1 MVKQFGL
8 GRGLDA
14 LIPRAVEGGGT
25 RDIAVDR
32 ITSNPHQPRT
42 RFDGSELA
50 ELAASIEAHGV
61 LQPIVVRGTADAGY
75 ELIAGE
81 RRLRAAR
88 LAGLTHIPAVVR
100 QSVGGE
106 MLELALVE
114 NLQRS
119 DLNALD
125 QAAGYRELIDHF
137 GLSHEA
143 LAQRIGKSRVA
154 ISNGLRLLELEPA
167 TREAIADGRISEG
180 HGRALAALTVP
191 ELQRA
196 ALQIVLERHLSV
208 RQAEE
213 LVRRRRSASRS
224 LRQRAISTDLAD
236 LESELRG
243 VLGTKVGIVRTRRG
257 GRLVIEFYSDEE
269 LDRLHGIIT
278 RGATDTAQQEG
289 A

>member
-14 LIPRAVEGGGT
+14 LIPRAVEEGGT

-32 ITSNPHQPRT
+32 IRSNPHQPRT

-50 ELAASIEAHGV
+50 ELAASIETHGV

-196 ALQIVLERHLSV
+196 ALQIVLERHMSV

-213 LVRRRRSASRS
+213 LVRRRRSASRG

>member
-1 MVKQFGL
+1 MARQFGL

-14 LIPRAVEGGGT
+14 LIPRAAEEPSALE
-25 RDIAVDR
+25 IPVDR
-32 ITSNPHQPRT
+32 IVSNPLQPRT

-61 LQPIVVRGTADAGY
+61 LQPIVVRSTADAGY
-75 ELIAGE
+75 QLIVGE

-125 QAAGYRELIDHF
+125 QAAGYRELIDHY

-196 ALQIVLERHLSV
+196 ALQIVLDRHLSV
-208 RQAEE
+208 RQTEE
-213 LVRRRRSASRS
+213 LVRRRRSASGSSR
-224 LRQRAISTDLAD
+224 RRAISTDLAD

-243 VLGTKVGIVRTRRG
+243 ALGTKVGIVRTRRG

-269 LDRLHGIIT
+269 LDRLHAIIT
-278 RGATDTAQQEG
+278 RGAGVNARQEG